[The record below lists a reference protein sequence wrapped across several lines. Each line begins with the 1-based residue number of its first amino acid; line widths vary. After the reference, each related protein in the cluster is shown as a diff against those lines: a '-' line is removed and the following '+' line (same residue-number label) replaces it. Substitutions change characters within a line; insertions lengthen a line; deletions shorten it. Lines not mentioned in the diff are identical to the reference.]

1 MQKKKTVGERIR
13 YLRKENGWTQAN
25 IADFLHVAEITV
37 SSWERNRTEPDIET
51 IIRISIL
58 FHVTTDYLLGKM
70 DS

>member
-1 MQKKKTVGERIR
+1 MREKKTVGERIK
-13 YLRKENGWTQAN
+13 YLRKSNNWTQKN

-51 IIRISIL
+51 IVKISIL